1 MRRRCRSQMTSIVI
15 PIRQSAVE
23 QSIKRG
29 AFDQLPLAALCV
41 GAAGQVLAANEAAG
55 RLLRFDAASARGR
68 PLSDCIAF
76 PAPASASRR
85 WSHLWRRLLRDE
97 TVSVQV
103 RLPLP
108 GGSDMVAQLDAT
120 LLKFEDE
127 PAAVITLQDAAARRD
142 ALIEARR
149 RHADSLALLE
159 SIAGATLVLAAD
171 RGVLAAHGLAA
182 SLPELDRHALLGTP
196 FELWLDDASAI
207 DFVAAFERA
216 AAAPQRLLCR
226 LRNVRAGESRLLQAS
241 ISYRNESGG
250 RSRYILHLRPH
261 EQLDPLA
268 MPDSGDDV
276 ERQLRRIAGDEAEIL
291 MLADSLGVVR
301 YQSQAIGTALGIA
314 ADATIGRP
322 LASLANPADAQ
333 ALSRAVGESLGR
345 YSAGQPVSVAV
356 GLLDADGQP
365 QRWRLSIR
373 NLLRDPAVGG
383 LLVSGTRVPIGREQ
397 VVAAFEGDLPAVQQ
411 RRRLELRE
419 CLLSLAMQTRGDF
432 AQAAARV
439 LRSVSRALGSTSASF
454 WRSAADG
461 SAFRCEVHY
470 DHGSDSYDR
479 DWVGEQLQLA
489 QEPGYFDRIDQRQPI
504 VAANTRAPMLAARF
518 AREPRWIPVRALI
531 DAPVVL
537 DGEVRG
543 VLSVHET
550 AERRWTEDEVGFVA
564 TAALMLALSMESA
577 QRQAAQGRLEQL
589 AWYDPL
595 TGLPNRNM
603 LRESMRDLA
612 IKAANRRRRFAVM
625 LIDLD
630 RFKDVNDTL
639 GHVVGDA
646 LIKSVAQTLRETIGS
661 AGIVARLGGD
671 EFVVLVSEFVHREEV
686 ALLAARLT
694 QALQR
699 ADFVP
704 DVDTQMSAS
713 IGIALFPDNGR
724 DIGTL
729 LKNADAAMYQAK
741 RDGRSQFSFFNA
753 VRQERVTREVQIGI
767 DLLKAVQSDSRQFF
781 ITYQPQV
788 EIESGRVVGLEAL
801 IRWQHPTYGL
811 LMPDRFIGVAELS
824 GLSERLTRWV
834 INEVCAQIAAWKR
847 HSPAFAVPVAV
858 NVAGREMGSVSL
870 PALVRASIE
879 RHGLVPADLT
889 LEITER
895 TLVREG
901 EVNNDVL
908 GELESLGVGLV
919 LDDFGTGYSM
929 LGYLKRMPIQALK
942 IDQSFVEGLPGD
954 ADSCAIVGAMV
965 AVASHFRLKVV
976 AEGIETAEQAEYLR
990 SIGCRFGQGFYYAR
1004 PLSASAALQFMSSA
1018 GR

>member
-1 MRRRCRSQMTSIVI
+1 MTSIVI

-23 QSIKRG
+23 QSIKRV

-41 GAAGQVLAANEAAG
+41 GASGQVLAVNDAAG
-55 RLLRFDAASARGR
+55 RLLRFDAATARGR
-68 PLSDCIAF
+68 PLSDCLAF
-76 PAPASASRR
+76 ARPVAVTRR
-85 WSHLWRRLLRDE
+85 WGRLWRRLLRDE
-97 TVSVQV
+97 ALSTLA

-108 GGSDMVAQLDAT
+108 GGGEIVAQIDAT

-127 PAAVITLQDAAARRD
+127 PAAALTLQDAAIRRD
-142 ALIEARR
+142 ALIEARQ
-149 RHADSLALLE
+149 RHAESLALLE
-159 SIAGATLVLAAD
+159 SIAGATLVLSSD
-171 RGVLAAHGLAA
+171 RSVLATHGVAA
-182 SLPELDRHALLGTP
+182 SLPELGRHPLVGTP

-207 DFVAAFERA
+207 EFVAAFERA
-216 AAAPQRLLCR
+216 AESSQRLLCR
-226 LRNVRAGESRLLQAS
+226 LRSLHTGESRWLLAS
-241 ISYRNESGG
+241 LARRSDAGD

-261 EQLDPLA
+261 DLIDPL
-268 MPDSGDDV
+268 PSVDSGDDV
-276 ERQLRRIAGDEAEIL
+276 ERQLRRIAGENAEIL
-291 MLADSLGVVR
+291 MLADSLGVIR

-314 ADATIGRP
+314 ADATVGRP
-322 LASLANPADAQ
+322 LAALASPADAG
-333 ALSRAVGESLGR
+333 ALSHAIGESLGR
-345 YSAGQPVSVAV
+345 YSAGQPVGLELS
-356 GLLDADGQP
+356 LLDADSVP
-365 QRWRLSIR
+365 RPWRLSVR

-383 LLVSGTRVPIGREQ
+383 LLVSGERAPVEKE
-397 VVAAFEGDLPAVQQ
+397 AAALPEGDLSALQQ
-411 RRRLELRE
+411 RRRFELRE
-419 CLLSLAMQTRGDF
+419 RLLGLAMQTRGDF
-432 AQAAARV
+432 PQALVRV
-439 LRSVSRALGSTSASF
+439 LRSVAQALGSASASF
-454 WRSAADG
+454 WRVAPDG
-461 SAFRCEVHY
+461 ASLLCEAR
-470 DHGSDSYDR
+470 YDR
-479 DWVGEQLQLA
+479 ESDVFDASWSEVSLQLA
-489 QEPGYFDRIDQRQPI
+489 QEPGYFDRIEQRQPI
-504 VAANTRAPMLAARF
+504 VAPSTRSPLLAPRFVREAR
-518 AREPRWIPVRALI
+518 WLPVLALI
-531 DAPVVL
+531 DVPVVL
-537 DGEVRG
+537 EGEVRG

-550 AERRWTEDEVGFVA
+550 RERRWTDDEVGFVA
-564 TAALMLALSMESA
+564 TAALMVALAMESA

-625 LIDLD
+625 LVDLD

-639 GHVVGDA
+639 GHIVGDT

-704 DVDTQMSAS
+704 NVETQMSAS

-788 EIESGRVVGLEAL
+788 ELDSGRVVGLEAL
-801 IRWQHPTYGL
+801 IRWQHPAYGL

-834 INEVCAQIAAWKR
+834 VNEVCAQIAAWR
-847 HSPAFAVPVAV
+847 RASPGFAVPVAV

-870 PALVRASIE
+870 PALVRSALE
-879 RHGLVPADLT
+879 RHGLAPADLI

-942 IDQSFVEGLPGD
+942 IDQSFVEGLPQD

-976 AEGIETAEQAEYLR
+976 AEGIETEAQANYLR
-990 SIGCRFGQGFYYAR
+990 SIGCRYGQGFHYAR
-1004 PLSASAALQFMSSA
+1004 PLPAGAALEFMSAAA
-1018 GR
+1018 G